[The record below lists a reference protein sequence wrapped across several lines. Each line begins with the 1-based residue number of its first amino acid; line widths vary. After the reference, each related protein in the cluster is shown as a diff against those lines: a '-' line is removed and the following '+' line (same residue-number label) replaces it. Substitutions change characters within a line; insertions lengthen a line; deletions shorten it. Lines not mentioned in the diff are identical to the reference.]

1 MTVESRGIQAL
12 FKEQALNADLT
23 IDGVY
28 LNAKGLDIYRKVL
41 LNVLNS
47 PLTTRSFSD
56 IICV

>member
-1 MTVESRGIQAL
+1 VTVESRGIQAL

-23 IDGVY
+23 IDGVS

>member
-23 IDGVY
+23 IDGVH
-28 LNAKGLDIYRKVL
+28 LNATGLDIYRKVL
-41 LNVLNS
+41 LNVLNY
-47 PLTTRSFSD
+47 PLTTRSFSE